1 MVADRDYVVAGHEK
15 VVEVLDGLAPT
26 LQLGTWLYDS
36 VSVLP
41 PYEIFGRGVV
51 ALADLIYFV
60 LMSSFF
66 VLMNY
71 ISLQRTRY

>member
-1 MVADRDYVVAGHEK
+1 MD
-15 VVEVLDGLAPT
+15 LAPA

-41 PYEIFGRGVV
+41 HYEIFGRGVV

-60 LMSSFF
+60 LMSSF
-66 VLMNY
+66 LC
-71 ISLQRTRY
+71 